1 MGDSSKEGEKD
12 KGVSVEMDVCDTLGN
27 EVEERKV
34 TVNVSAVREP
44 AVWDGAD
51 GDGRWVLDGPGA
63 PSTRGGG
70 DARWDVW
77 SMGSVSAR
85 STTVLKSSIYA
96 SHAIS
101 LVSLTPAEAIVRMM
115 IP

>member
-51 GDGRWVLDGPGA
+51 GDGR
-63 PSTRGGG
+63 
-70 DARWDVW
+70 
-77 SMGSVSAR
+77 
-85 STTVLKSSIYA
+85 
-96 SHAIS
+96 
-101 LVSLTPAEAIVRMM
+101 
-115 IP
+115 